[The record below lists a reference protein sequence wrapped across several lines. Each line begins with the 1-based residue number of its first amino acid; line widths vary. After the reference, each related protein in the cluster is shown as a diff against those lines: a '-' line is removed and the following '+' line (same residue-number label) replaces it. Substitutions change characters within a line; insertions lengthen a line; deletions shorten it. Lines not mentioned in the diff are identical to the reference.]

1 MNYAREHIKRYWIF
15 AYRRALGISMFTF
28 AIALA
33 VGMLFTSMLSDI
45 FFLSPIAALLFWA
58 VLVVITILTLTVSFF
73 DAHVSTIKFMN
84 MEERHT
90 HSKYTGIWIFSLVI
104 GALVFI
110 LPAIFSQDY
119 GVEPVIL
126 LFSFGGILWVLYAS
140 VRALFKHSYFE
151 IAYGASVLWIIFV
164 IGIAFVSG
172 VSGGLSYSQ
181 STAVTFISMASLIVV
196 FASMGITM
204 MFKSTK
210 EFVVDFENVM
220 RAMEGR
226 PELSARSFGNA
237 AMDKPR
243 RHARKPSARASKS
256 RKRRSR

>member
-1 MNYAREHIKRYWIF
+1 
-15 AYRRALGISMFTF
+15 MFTF

-33 VGMLFTSMLSDI
+33 VGMLFTSMLSNI
-45 FFLSPIAALLFWA
+45 FFLSPLAAVLFWA
-58 VLVVITILTLTVSFF
+58 VLIIITILTLTVSFF
-73 DAHVSTIKFMN
+73 DAHVSTLRFMN
-84 MEERHT
+84 MEERHS

-119 GVEPVIL
+119 GVEPIML

-164 IGIAFVSG
+164 IGIAFIGG
-172 VSGGLSYSQ
+172 VSGGLNSSQ
-181 STAVTFISMASLIVV
+181 GIAITFISMASLIVV

-220 RAMEGR
+220 RAFEGK
-226 PELSARSFGNA
+226 PELAAKSFEGPTVH
-237 AMDKPR
+237 KPR
-243 RHARKPSARASKS
+243 RNARRPSAKASKS
-256 RKRRSR
+256 KRRRTR

>member
-1 MNYAREHIKRYWIF
+1 
-15 AYRRALGISMFTF
+15 MFTF

-33 VGMLFTSMLSDI
+33 VGMLFTSMLSNI
-45 FFLSPIAALLFWA
+45 FLLSPLIALLFWA
-58 VLVVITILTLTVSFF
+58 VLILITTLTLTVSFF

-84 MEERHT
+84 MEERRA
-90 HSKYTGIWIFSLVI
+90 HSKYTGVWIFSLAL

-110 LPAIFSQDY
+110 LPAMFLQYY
-119 GVEPVIL
+119 GIEPIVL

-164 IGIAFVSG
+164 IGMAFVSG
-172 VSGGLSYSQ
+172 VSNGLSSSQ
-181 STAVTFISMASLIVV
+181 SIAVTFISMASLIVV

-210 EFVVDFENVM
+210 EFVSDFENVM
-220 RAMEGR
+220 IAIEGR
-226 PELSARSFGNA
+226 TATATAVDSKPHKSARRSSG
-237 AMDKPR
+237 K
-243 RHARKPSARASKS
+243 ARKS
-256 RKRRSR
+256 RRRRSK

>member
-1 MNYAREHIKRYWIF
+1 MNYAREHIKRYWVF

-33 VGMLFTSMLSDI
+33 VGMLFTSMLSNI
-45 FFLSPIAALLFWA
+45 FFLSPIAAVLFWA
-58 VLVVITILTLTVSFF
+58 VLIIITILTLTVSFF
-73 DAHVSTIKFMN
+73 DAHISTIKFMN

-90 HSKYTGIWIFSLVI
+90 HSKYVGIWIFSLVI

-119 GVEPVIL
+119 GVEPIIL
-126 LFSFGGILWVLYAS
+126 LFSFGGILWVLYVS
-140 VRALFKHSYFE
+140 VRTLFKHSYFE

-172 VSGGLSYSQ
+172 TTGGLNTSQ
-181 STAVTFISMASLIVV
+181 SVAITFISMASLIVV

-220 RAMEGR
+220 RAIEGKPELAYRSPEAAISSKPHRNRRGR
-226 PELSARSFGNA
+226 PA
-237 AMDKPR
+237 K
-243 RHARKPSARASKS
+243 ASKS
-256 RKRRSR
+256 GKRRSR

>member
-1 MNYAREHIKRYWIF
+1 
-15 AYRRALGISMFTF
+15 MFTF

-33 VGMLFTSMLSDI
+33 VGMLFTSMLSNI
-45 FFLSPIAALLFWA
+45 FFLSPLAAVLFWA
-58 VLVVITILTLTVSFF
+58 VLIVITILTLTVSFF

-90 HSKYTGIWIFSLVI
+90 HSKYTGIWIFSLVL

-172 VSGGLSYSQ
+172 VSGGLSSSQ
-181 STAVTFISMASLIVV
+181 SIAVTFISMASLIVV

-220 RAMEGR
+220 RAIEGR
-226 PELSARSFGNA
+226 PELAVKNFDNAVAGKPHRSARRS
-237 AMDKPR
+237 
-243 RHARKPSARASKS
+243 SAKGSKS
-256 RKRRSR
+256 RKRKSR